1 MALQRLPLTQ
11 EGIAASTF
19 YVDGPR
25 WLEESAIA
33 ASTFHVR
40 APMQRLP
47 TDLTGGLERSGRSI
61 SGFAAFTYQP
71 LQLLPPIVA
80 GEMQLPP
87 TISRGGL
94 RSNAASTYHCG
105 TQEKDCSILKF
116 AFLAVF

>member
-25 WLEESAIA
+25 WLEKSAIA

-40 APMQRLP
+40 GPMQRLP
-47 TDLTGGLERSGRSI
+47 TDLTGGIREERKSI

-71 LQLLPPIVA
+71 LQLLPPY
-80 GEMQLPP
+80 L
-87 TISRGGL
+87 GGG
-94 RSNAASTYHCG
+94 NAASAYHV
-105 TQEKDCSILKF
+105 KRRSALYCSFHLP
-116 AFLAVF
+116 